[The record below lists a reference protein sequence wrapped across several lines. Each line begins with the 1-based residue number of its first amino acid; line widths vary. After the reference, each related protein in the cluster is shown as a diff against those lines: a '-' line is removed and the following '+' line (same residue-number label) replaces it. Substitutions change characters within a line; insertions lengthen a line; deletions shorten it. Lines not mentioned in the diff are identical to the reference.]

1 MPVVS
6 YLKNKQ
12 KNIQSKYHLVTK
24 RFESKYESIHRN
36 LISRFHREKT
46 ETELIRS
53 KGNSLIKQSAKSIER
68 KIYPMTFLPVHSRTS
83 TKKTDMFYAD
93 IYDWFQGRLS
103 GPVIRIVVREGKIIE
118 KVFLTPKG
126 NKILIKRSK
135 LRFRLSSLPII
146 KIRVRLLFRPIKNIQ
161 VKLGLIIDK

>member
-1 MPVVS
+1 MPVAS

-24 RFESKYESIHRN
+24 RFELKYESIHRN
-36 LISRFHREKT
+36 LTSRFHRETT
-46 ETELIRS
+46 EKELVRS
-53 KGNSLIKQSAKSIER
+53 KVNSLIRQSAKSIES
-68 KIYPMTFLPVHSRTS
+68 KIHPKRSLPVHSRTS
-83 TKKTDMFYAD
+83 TRKTDIFYAD
-93 IYDWFQGRLS
+93 IYDWFQGRFS
-103 GPVIRIVVREGKIIE
+103 GPVIRMVVREGKIVE

-126 NKILIKRSK
+126 NRILIKRSK

-161 VKLGLIIDK
+161 VKWGLIIDK